1 MAKTTAMKKGF
12 RKEDQTK
19 KLGVKKTAT
28 KKRGRPANAATKV
41 AQAAVLTVPQK
52 NAFEERFGKATALI
66 WIMEASCN
74 RIVHLRCSTV

>member
-41 AQAAVLTVPQK
+41 AQAAVAHSPSEKRIRGEIWQSH
-52 NAFEERFGKATALI
+52 RF
-66 WIMEASCN
+66 
-74 RIVHLRCSTV
+74 